1 MRRGRFTS
9 SILAAG
15 IALWLGGAVPG
26 VCRSAP
32 PSPTPTPD
40 VTSAGTPAPGGP
52 PAPPAAGTP
61 TPTPTA
67 AAEGTL
73 HPCRAASSPAADV
86 LVATRQVLYET
97 LCNAAIWL
105 DAWPHKLGTLESPQD
120 LTGRVTLSVEH
131 SELAGTKVPFGF
143 DVNIRF
149 QPDSRFH
156 LFFERSDLNDSVR
169 ARREAFGLS
178 SQFLN
183 LESQE
188 KWLGGLG
195 YALPGTDSG
204 RLRFRLGVGGRALF
218 AQAVY
223 NSTYLVDGRNLW
235 HLSQVAFWRTHVGF
249 GFTSSADYDHIINE
263 RMLLR
268 WANIGTVSEDTRG
281 LDWRSALVLY
291 RNLGGARALAY
302 QLFIRGLTSTLGL
315 AEYGGRVVYRQS
327 AFREWFFVEAL
338 SGYSFLRLEP
348 GVPRRGSVLVGLG
361 CELGFGPPA

>member
-1 MRRGRFTS
+1 MRRAGFPS

-15 IALWLGGAVPG
+15 IALWPGGAVLG

-40 VTSAGTPAPGGP
+40 VTSGGTPAPGGA
-52 PAPPAAGTP
+52 PAPAAAGTP
-61 TPTPTA
+61 TPTPI
-67 AAEGTL
+67 AAERTL
-73 HPCRAASSPAADV
+73 RPCRAGSWPAPDV

-120 LTGRVTLSVEH
+120 LTGRVTLSVQH
-131 SELAGTKVPFGF
+131 SELEGTKVPIGF

-169 ARREAFGLS
+169 ARQEAFGLA
-178 SQFLN
+178 SQFDN

-195 YALPGTDSG
+195 YSLPGTDNG

-263 RMLLR
+263 RVLLR
-268 WANIGTVSEDTRG
+268 WANIGTVAEDTRG

-291 RNLGGARALAY
+291 RNLGHAHALAY
-302 QLFIRGLTSTLGL
+302 ELFIRGLTSTLGL
-315 AEYGGRVVYRQS
+315 AEYGGRVVYRRS
-327 AFREWFFVEAL
+327 AFRDWFFVEAL

-348 GVPRRGSVLVGLG
+348 GVPRRGSVVVGLG